1 MCVWG
6 TEGCVGGQ
14 PVQRTNRGG
23 GGGGPIARAGV
34 SAGGH
39 WEWQGTGG
47 VSCMLPPLPDPRE
60 ARGHTLP
67 QPWGHHESHGA
78 LPPPWPHCPGAT
90 KCTYPGAALPANRG
104 GSAPL
109 HPTAHV
115 GLHGLPPSQGGN
127 QGGAHK
133 GMPGVTPLPCART
146 LPALLGCPP
155 PNHGSAAPPHPRH
168 CPPPLVKP
176 YIKWC

>member
-1 MCVWG
+1 
-6 TEGCVGGQ
+6 
-14 PVQRTNRGG
+14 
-23 GGGGPIARAGV
+23 
-34 SAGGH
+34 
-39 WEWQGTGG
+39 
-47 VSCMLPPLPDPRE
+47 MLPPLPDPRE

-78 LPPPWPHCPGAT
+78 LLPPWPHCPGAT

-104 GSAPL
+104 GSAPR

-115 GLHGLPPSQGGN
+115 GLHGLPPRQGGN
-127 QGGAHK
+127 QGGSHK

-155 PNHGSAAPPHPRH
+155 PQPWQRRTPSSQALPPTTGKTLHQMVLNPGSPPPHPGLFLLCTQGGLRGR
-168 CPPPLVKP
+168 PQRDFS
-176 YIKWC
+176 